1 MAQEINMHSVK
12 PTSGG
17 KGARQS
23 RWCRLLAWGSLIFL
37 FFAAPAAN
45 AGSAEF
51 DGLIEP
57 RLVVN
62 VGSCIP
68 GVLESVT
75 VERGDMVKEGQV
87 LASLQSGVEKATMEL
102 AKTRAEM
109 ETTIHAKKAEL
120 ALALKTQNRYK
131 NLVEKEM
138 IPYHEWDEVETQ
150 RILAEFRLNEAI
162 ENKRLAEMEYKR
174 SLEMYERTTICSPLT
189 GVVVERFLNQGE
201 YVEDQPV
208 MTIAQMDPLY
218 VEVYMTVDNLNL
230 VKVGM
235 EANVRPELPV
245 GGTYQAKVIVVDKIV
260 HAASGTFGVRLE
272 LPNPD
277 YRLPPGLKCKVIFQD
292 EPE

>member
-1 MAQEINMHSVK
+1 MSRQ
-12 PTSGG
+12 
-17 KGARQS
+17 ARL
-23 RWCRLLAWGSLIFL
+23 CRLLAWGSLIFL
-37 FFAAPAAN
+37 FFAAPTAH

-62 VGSCIP
+62 VGSCMP

-109 ETTIHAKKAEL
+109 EATIHAKNAEL
-120 ALALKTQNRYK
+120 AFALKTQNRYK
-131 NLVEKEM
+131 NLIEKEM

-150 RILAEFRLNEAI
+150 RILTEFRLAEAI

-174 SLEMYERTTICSPLT
+174 SLEVYKQRTIRSPLT

-201 YVEDQPV
+201 YIEDQPV

-218 VEVYMTVDNLNL
+218 VEVYMTVDKLNS
-230 VKVGM
+230 VKVDM
-235 EANVRPELPV
+235 EAMVRPESPI
-245 GGTYQAKVIVVDKIV
+245 GGLYKAKVIVVDRVV

-277 YRLPPGLKCKVIFQD
+277 YQLPPGLKCKVIFQN
-292 EPE
+292 

>member
-1 MAQEINMHSVK
+1 MGQGIKIHSVK
-12 PTSGG
+12 PNAGRKSS
-17 KGARQS
+17 RQV
-23 RWCRLLAWGSLIFL
+23 RLCRFLGWGLLSFL
-37 FFAAPAAN
+37 FFAVTAAH

-62 VGSCIP
+62 VGSSMP

-75 VERGDMVKEGQV
+75 VERGDMVQKGQV

-102 AKTRAEM
+102 ARTRAKM
-109 ETTIHAKKAEL
+109 EAKIQAKEAEL
-120 ALALKTQNRYK
+120 AFAVKTQKRYK
-131 NLVEKEM
+131 NLIEKEM
-138 IPYHEWDEVETQ
+138 IPFHEWDEVETQ
-150 RILAEFRLNEAI
+150 KILTEFSLKEAI

-174 SLEMYERTTICSPLT
+174 SLEVYKRMTIRSPLT

-201 YVEDQPV
+201 YIEDQPV

-218 VEVYMTVDNLNL
+218 VEVFMTVDKLNL
-230 VKVGM
+230 VKVDM
-235 EANVRPELPV
+235 EATVRPESPI
-245 GGTYQAKVIVVDKIV
+245 GGLYKAKVIVVDRVV

-277 YRLPPGLKCKVIFQD
+277 YQLPPGLKCKVIFQD
-292 EPE
+292 